1 MKRAWLIFI
10 AVLTVVLVYP
20 ATMPSAKTPGVDDKP
35 TIYIITPQVPGGDNP
50 AGTDDGDEGDADDLG
65 MKGRDHIR
73 PVGPGLIHASGYVT
87 KVWWIYLINF
97 RIR

>member
-1 MKRAWLIFI
+1 MKRAWLILI

-20 ATMPSAKTPGVDDKP
+20 ATMPSANSPGVDDRP
-35 TIYIITPQVPGGDNP
+35 TIYIITPQLPDGDDP
-50 AGTDDGDEGDADDLG
+50 SGTEDGDEGDADDLG
-65 MKGRDHIR
+65 MKGRDHNR
-73 PVGPGLIHASGYVT
+73 PDGPRLINASGYVT